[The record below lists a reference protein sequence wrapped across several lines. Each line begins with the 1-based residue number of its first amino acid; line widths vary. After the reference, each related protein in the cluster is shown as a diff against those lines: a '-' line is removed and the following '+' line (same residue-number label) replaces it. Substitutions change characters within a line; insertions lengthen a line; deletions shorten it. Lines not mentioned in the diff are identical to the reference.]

1 MADGNARIIIDADSS
16 GYVAAVA
23 QAAAASKQL
32 AAAENQAATAAKSLE
47 KEQASATRAAEK
59 AAAAAAKQAQ
69 KQAELEAK
77 SKTLEARLR
86 VLHKINESTG
96 GTFSAITGPL
106 NNYAELLE
114 KVGPR
119 QAAMGAAA
127 GVAAGLVVKLSG
139 AVYDVFANLENYR
152 DSLNSLQGR
161 GIISAADVQGL
172 EKASA
177 AMTALSSQMG
187 GWATEIAVRIAPT
200 VSKFL
205 MGTAYALQYV
215 ESLIRTWS
223 FTQANK
229 DAMAAARELYDAME
243 AVKVKTE
250 QTTGANQAHTVAVR
264 SSSSAQADAARAAEE
279 RTRRLEEEGRALDDL
294 IAKDAKRSAQ
304 ASADAASLAAF
315 HAQPQGAQDAQ
326 QGVQT
331 GGGEMGG
338 IGFRMQE
345 LDWSE
350 DPLISQD
357 QARAD
362 NAKKTSQEWAQHWQ
376 SGIGTAAGAF
386 EQFAQ
391 IAVQVGSAIIAG
403 TEKDTKKAK
412 KKQFALEKA
421 AALSIATIQTFQAV
435 VQALGSTAPPAS
447 FVLAALAGAAG
458 AVQIGMIAAQQPKFH
473 RGGILPDEVDRQGY
487 RARQN
492 ESTVVLTAQA
502 MQMLG
507 GQEGVN
513 RANAGQS
520 VAGGDTYLV
529 VDGVPRK
536 ARQFAGPDP
545 GFGIAR
551 RGMGAYA

>member
-1 MADGNARIIIDADSS
+1 MATNSETLIIGADAS
-16 GYVAAVA
+16 GYVAEVGRAVG
-23 QAAAASKQL
+23 ASRKL
-32 AAAENQAATAAKSLE
+32 AGAENELARATKGAAAESRSL
-47 KEQASATRAAEK
+47 AD
-59 AAAAAAKQAQ
+59 
-69 KQAELEAK
+69 
-77 SKTLEARLR
+77 RLADLNK
-86 VLHKINESTG
+86 VNNATG
-96 GTFSAITGPL
+96 GSFSAITGPL
-106 NNYAELLE
+106 DDYGDLIER
-114 KVGPR
+114 VGPK
-119 QAAMGAAA
+119 QAAMATGVGLVAAA
-127 GVAAGLVVKLSG
+127 FVKVSG
-139 AVYDVFANLENYR
+139 AVYDVFANLESYR
-152 DSLNSLQGR
+152 ASIDSLKGR
-161 GIISAADVQGL
+161 GIVSAGDVLAL

-177 AMTALSSQMG
+177 AMSTLSTQMS
-187 GWATEIAVRIAPT
+187 GWAVEIATMIAPR

-205 MGTAYALQYV
+205 IGTAYALEYV
-215 ESLIRTWS
+215 ESLVRTWS
-223 FTQANK
+223 VRTAFK
-229 DAMAAARELYDAME
+229 DATAAAKEVYDAMQ
-243 AVKVKTE
+243 AVAVVS
-250 QTTGANQAHTVAVR
+250 TTTTTANQQHTSAVR
-264 SSSSAQADAARAAEE
+264 SNTSAQADAARAAEE
-279 RTRRLEEEGRALDDL
+279 RARRLEDEGRALDDL

-304 ASADAASLAAF
+304 TSADAAALAAF

-345 LDWSE
+345 FDWSE

-376 SGIGTAAGAF
+376 SGIGAAAGAF

-458 AVQIGMIAAQQPKFH
+458 AVQIGMIAAQQPRFH
-473 RGGILPDEVDRQGY
+473 RGGILPDEVDREGY

-492 ESTVVLTAQA
+492 ESTAVLTAQA
-502 MQMLG
+502 LRAMG
-507 GQEGVN
+507 GQEGIN
-513 RANAGQS
+513 RANAGQP
-520 VAGGDTYLV
+520 VATGDTYLV
-529 VDGVPRK
+529 VDGQPRK
-536 ARQFAGPDP
+536 ARAFAGPDP